1 MMEVRRAPT
10 SRKRAGA
17 SRTFA
22 EPAGLL
28 DEARHRLDALARAQ
42 IREHERPPAP
52 HPPGVLL
59 HDGEARADM
68 RREVD
73 LVDDEKVGAG
83 DPGTALA
90 RDLLAAGDVD
100 DVDRQV
106 GELGREGRG
115 EVIAAGLDENE
126 IELREAPR
134 HGVDRREVDR
144 AVLADCGVRAAA
156 GLDAH
161 DALLGQRAGDGQD
174 ARILLGVDVVG
185 DGAKVVA
192 PAKALAE
199 RLHERRLARADR
211 TADADAQRTVRGG
224 AHDRNS
230 RVYWVS

>member
-1 MMEVRRAPT
+1 MVPAAAA
-10 SRKRAGA
+10 AGA
-17 SRTFA
+17 SRGFG

-28 DEARHRLDALARAQ
+28 DEARHRLDALAGAQ
-42 IREHERPPAP
+42 VREHERARAP

-59 HDGEARADM
+59 HDEEARADM

-83 DPGTALA
+83 DAGPALA

-100 DVDRQV
+100 DVDREV

-115 EVIAAGLDENE
+115 EVVAAGLDENE
-126 IELREAPR
+126 IEPR
-134 HGVDRREVDR
+134 KTPHHGVDRGEFDR
-144 AVLADCGVRAAA
+144 AVLADGGVRAAA

-161 DALLGQRAGDGQD
+161 DALLGQGAGDGQD
-174 ARILLGVDVVG
+174 ARILLGVDIVG

-230 RVYWVS
+230 RVYWVSWRS

>member
-1 MMEVRRAPT
+1 MLRAAG
-10 SRKRAGA
+10 SRA
-17 SRTFA
+17 SASGRLDG
-22 EPAGLL
+22 EPARLL
-28 DEARHRLDALARAQ
+28 DEARHGLDALPGAQ
-42 IREHERPPAP
+42 IREHEWARAP
-52 HPPGVLL
+52 HPPRVLL

-106 GELGREGRG
+106 GELWREGRG
-115 EVIAAGLDENE
+115 EVVAAGLDENE
-126 IELREAPR
+126 IELRETPR
-134 HGVDRREVDR
+134 HRVDRREVDR
-144 AVLADCGVRAAA
+144 AVLADGGVRAAA

-161 DALLGQRAGDGQD
+161 DALLGQGTGDGQD

-192 PAKALAE
+192 PAKALAQ